1 MKNNESLMVIDPAV
15 VTPSLESFNRI
26 VKVAP
31 FSVTYHLPALYGTK
45 SMHNEFN
52 ENTLGIIILGSATSV
67 NDKNKWQDEIEKVI
81 LQATEINIPI
91 MGLCYGHQLIG
102 KIFGG
107 IVEPLWNEKIE
118 RGNRKV
124 NIKKS
129 SLWGSSKSGLLLYSH
144 QDGITKPPPKF
155 NVIASSKMVDIEG
168 IESTEKPIWG
178 FQAHLEA
185 TEAFVEEHNLG
196 IEETAESFNFGH
208 MLLDTFILSLK

>member
-1 MKNNESLMVIDPAV
+1 MNNNESLMVIDPAV

-26 VKVAP
+26 VQIAP

-52 ENTLGIIILGSATSV
+52 KNILGLIILGSATSV
-67 NDKNKWQDEIEKVI
+67 NDKNKWQDEIEEVI
-81 LQATEINIPI
+81 FQAAEINIPI

-107 IVEPLWNEKIE
+107 IVKPLWNEKIKK
-118 RGNRKV
+118 GNRKV
-124 NIKKS
+124 NIKKN
-129 SLWGSSKSGLLLYSH
+129 SLWGSSKSGSLLYSH
-144 QDGITKPPPKF
+144 QDGITKVPPKF
-155 NVIASSKMVDIEG
+155 NVIASSEMVTIEG

-185 TEAFVEEHNLG
+185 TEAFTEEHN
-196 IEETAESFNFGH
+196 IEIEGVNESFDFGH
-208 MLLDTFILSLK
+208 MLLDKFILSLK